1 MKTSELNYFVA
12 ENGSIIVVSFVG
24 SISKLGDRTFENCLI
39 EFGKKK
45 FEYAV
50 INLHDVS
57 AIDYGGIAGFVRFQK
72 ELRDRPS
79 ELRTCFIQPQL
90 RQLLEERGAIR
101 SQEICGNLLDALKS
115 FGLLTK

>member
-24 SISKLGDRTFENCLI
+24 SISKISDRTFENCLI
-39 EFGKKK
+39 EFGKRK

-57 AIDYGGIAGFVRFQK
+57 GIDYGGVSGFVRFQK
-72 ELRDRPS
+72 ALRDRPS
-79 ELRTCFIQPQL
+79 ALRICFIQPML
-90 RQLLEERGAIR
+90 KQLLEEKGAIR
-101 SQEICGNLLDALKS
+101 SEEVCGNLLDALKS
-115 FGLLTK
+115 IGLLTK